1 MQSGN
6 YRNLNQDRDEVGNV
20 AGELGAAE
28 AEDVRSAGREGA
40 ACADTRTLNEMDVLV
55 RGNSLCQSLFHVEP
69 CECECE
75 CEAEDPL
82 CGKGSTWNRPTDL
95 AQFGASTELVQSGKK
110 QEIGS
115 GKRIVFH
122 HQATF
127 VSA

>member
-6 YRNLNQDRDEVGNV
+6 SRNLNQDRDGVGNV
-20 AGELGAAE
+20 AGELGAAG
-28 AEDVRSAGREGA
+28 AEGVGSRGKEGA
-40 ACADTRTLNEMDVLV
+40 ACADTRALNEGDVLV

-82 CGKGSTWNRPTDL
+82 GKGSTWNRPTDL